1 MTHLGCVL
9 VQRNGKKMNQ
19 TQRDLSNEEEAE
31 GLVDGNAK
39 RERPEWKD

>member
-1 MTHLGCVL
+1 M
-9 VQRNGKKMNQ
+9 QRNGKRPNQ
-19 TQRDLSNEEEAE
+19 TQRDLSNEEAAE